1 MEKLVKNML
10 LDKISID
17 IDNSTISYDD
27 VTYPII
33 DVVFPIRIIDYRYVI
48 NKLIEYNIIEFTS
61 T

>member
-1 MEKLVKNML
+1 ML